1 MDDVITR
8 IVEIEQQCTAEV
20 KKARLDYKNKI
31 EGHKRFLEEKN
42 IREHAAILSA
52 ENVKLIQ
59 SVEEAKRKIE
69 AEAADFRRNSENL
82 FQDESLNRK
91 IKEDIISILL
101 AG

>member
-20 KKARLDYKNKI
+20 EKARLDYKNKI